1 MWLKRYLAFGPNR
14 PLWAFLADALL
25 ANNTPAS
32 ENNVPK
38 DIRANCYLQSWTTST
53 SPRSSQPTDLLKMI
67 KTGQKYGVRIQG
79 LAFDRDILRDM
90 PIWHHIFADPK
101 IRRLTNSS
109 ASNCLR
115 FKHNLQTV
123 GEAEDLAAPL
133 IRVNEAQLQHRSNN
147 QCECR
152 DCIEIQEITDCEHPH
167 HCMLRAQELLDTLP
181 PKWDPRAEQPA
192 DYESSFTSSSGLQGE
207 DIFDYRL
214 TTAGNLS
221 DLFRVF
227 TDKDHNPINETFVR
241 RVQPEGNE
249 GLVTVATDGSCIDNG
264 QDTAKAGAGIYFA
277 KDDPRNKSLKLP
289 KMAGGTKLTQS
300 NQAAELLAVKVT
312 PELVPV
318 TAPL

>member
-32 ENNVPK
+32 ENSVPM
-38 DIRANCYLQSWTTST
+38 DIRTNCYLQSWTTST
-53 SPRSSQPTDLLKMI
+53 SPCSSQPTDLLKMI
-67 KTGQKYGVRIQG
+67 KTGQKYGVRIEG
-79 LAFDRDILRDM
+79 LAFDRNILRDM
-90 PIWHHIFADPK
+90 PIWHHIFADPR

-115 FKHNLQTV
+115 LKHNLQTV

-133 IRVNEAQLQHRSNN
+133 IRVNGIQLQHRFNG

-152 DCIEIQEITDCEHPH
+152 DCIEIQELTECEHPH

-192 DYESSFTSSSGLQGE
+192 DYEGNFTNFSVSQE
-207 DIFDYRL
+207 ENIFDYRL
-214 TTAGNLS
+214 TTAGDLS

-227 TDKDHNPINETFVR
+227 TDKDHTPANETFVCNG
-241 RVQPEGNE
+241 E
-249 GLVTVATDGSCIDNG
+249 LITVATDGSCINNG
-264 QDTAKAGAGIYFA
+264 QDTAIAGAGIYFA

-289 KMAGGTKLTQS
+289 QMAGGTKLTQS
-300 NQAAELLAVKVT
+300 NQAAELLA
-312 PELVPV
+312 
-318 TAPL
+318 